1 MDVYNSLQF
10 VVAKMKQYFA
20 SPAYLSP
27 FQILYCYCG
36 DHLTWRFPQKAYCGP
51 KVYCKPTG
59 DRVYSLRWS
68 ALCTAAHSAAQVR
81 LTTWLRT
88 HYWWKTTF
96 TVHYPLYINSS
107 LWNIIG
113 GISFIDSQEARNV
126 INSVHTVH
134 MVLVCLGEV
143 TISHCSHLTSL

>member
-1 MDVYNSLQF
+1 MRLQKMDVYNSLQF
-10 VVAKMKQYFA
+10 VFAKMKQYFA

-36 DHLTWRFPQKAYCGP
+36 DHLMWRFPQKAYCGP

-68 ALCTAAHSAAQVR
+68 ALCTAAHSAAQVWQ
-81 LTTWLRT
+81 TTRLRT

-96 TVHYPLYINSS
+96 TVHYPLYI
-107 LWNIIG
+107 L
-113 GISFIDSQEARNV
+113 FIFMEYYRRQLVHWFPRGQECDQQCPHCPPGAG
-126 INSVHTVH
+126 
-134 MVLVCLGEV
+134 LLGW
-143 TISHCSHLTSL
+143 SHYIAL